1 MKQSTHLIYYPT
13 NSAASEYKPRTMSW
27 FIQHCIFIYSP
38 SLASSYKPIFLSQFY
53 LLYGGWACH
62 AMHGIVT
69 LTELVLFFTYMM
81 DQTQVLGIARTFS
94 QRAIR
99 PVPSAVSLSVR
110 THPLFLITFCG
121 VWSSWKMASPDRNNL
136 FFFPGCEINRTYSQD
151 AMLVSFWS
159 YLWLG

>member
-136 FFFPGCEINRTYSQD
+136 FFF
-151 AMLVSFWS
+151 
-159 YLWLG
+159 LGVK